1 MGVNIERRANLENW
15 IIEVMNS
22 YGYIGILLLIAL
34 ENIFPPIPSE
44 VILTFSG
51 FLTTTSDAT
60 VIGVIIFS
68 TIGSVVGAIVLYGI
82 GLLLDVHRLEKIVDR
97 WGHILRL
104 TRKDIRK
111 ADAWFH
117 KFGVWAVLV
126 GRLVPLVRSLISIPA
141 GMAHMNFGVFLLFTT
156 IGSLIWNSILVNVGA
171 AVGSSWSTIA
181 GYMDTYSNV
190 VVIIL
195 GVLFVLFVIWF
206 IRSRKK

>member
-1 MGVNIERRANLENW
+1 MENW
-15 IIEVMNS
+15 IIEMMNS

-60 VIGVIIFS
+60 ITGVIIFS
-68 TIGSVVGAIVLYGI
+68 TIGSVVGAIILYGI
-82 GLLLDVHRLEKIVDR
+82 GLLLNVHRLEKIVDR

-117 KFGVWAVLV
+117 KFGIWAVLV

-171 AVGSSWSTIA
+171 ALGSSWSTVV
-181 GYMDTYSNV
+181 GYMDTYSNI

-195 GVLFVLFVIWF
+195 GALFLLFVFLYV
-206 IRSRKK
+206 RSRRK